1 MQLTVAT
8 LTKQTTKGLST
19 WSFVVC
25 NGVYIGFGGCSN
37 RCRTFRSMQ
46 QMKDCIHNFVLKYGY
61 VPDTQSAPKPV
72 KKANAVKSFTRP
84 DSQLPVDLQR
94 DLWALEC
101 SLVEPELATQGGSP
115 VVVQASL
122 F

>member
-1 MQLTVAT
+1 
-8 LTKQTTKGLST
+8 
-19 WSFVVC
+19 
-25 NGVYIGFGGCSN
+25 
-37 RCRTFRSMQ
+37 MQ

-72 KKANAVKSFTRP
+72 KKVNAVKSFTRP